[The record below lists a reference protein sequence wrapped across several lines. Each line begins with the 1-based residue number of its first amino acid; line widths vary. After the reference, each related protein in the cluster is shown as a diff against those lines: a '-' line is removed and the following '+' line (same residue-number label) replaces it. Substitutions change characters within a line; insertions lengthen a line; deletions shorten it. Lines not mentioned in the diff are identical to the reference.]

1 MTAVAVQNRQ
11 LAPTARAK
19 HSRMKRSLM
28 GQYDRLQLA
37 PLIGSVGFTVAAGA
51 IAVGTVRAFVDR
63 IGQAAAS
70 GITQT
75 RANCTHGGGQSNSGE
90 LWYLHGF
97 GIHVHNT
104 ARFLDAPETQHLIW
118 QTALLLRIGNQT
130 QELGRVG
137 LWPAGVGVN
146 GQLQNGEP
154 AFNKLARFSQGPI
167 IVDPQ
172 TVFELEFA
180 LVNALTVT
188 TAQNTDVIEMT
199 AFFLRTVDY
208 DVDKRAGA

>member
-1 MTAVAVQNRQ
+1 MTSVAVANRQ
-11 LAPTARAK
+11 YAPTARSK
-19 HSRMKRSLM
+19 HARMKRSLM

-37 PLIGSVGFTVAAGA
+37 PLIASVGFTVAGGA
-51 IAVGTVRAFVDR
+51 VAVGTVRAFVDR

-75 RANCTHGGGQSNSGE
+75 RANCTHGGGASNSGE
-90 LWYLHGF
+90 LWYLHGM

-104 ARFLDAPETQHLIW
+104 RRFLDAPETQHLIF
-118 QTALLLRIGNQT
+118 QTALLLRVGNQT
-130 QELGRVG
+130 QELGRVA

-154 AFNKLARFSQGPI
+154 AWNKMVRFGQGPI
-167 IVDPQ
+167 IIDPQ

-188 TAQNTDVIEMT
+188 TAQNLDVIEMT
-199 AFFLRTVDY
+199 AYFMRTVDF